1 MDYINRMNIP
11 PPTPSRSSS
20 SSSFTLSS
28 VNLSSVK
35 LPTIKSSFFQQSKFL
50 DTLQDAQLFNWSYS
64 RAASVEGSEEASGF
78 LGIGHFF
85 TRSGATTPTLLS
97 RSSSFSA
104 AVTDDIAVEQMT
116 SFKIED
122 VYNIKKDE

>member
-1 MDYINRMNIP
+1 MNVA
-11 PPTPSRSSS
+11 PTPSRSSS
-20 SSSFTLSS
+20 SSSFSLSS

-35 LPTIKSSFFQQSKFL
+35 LPTIKSSFFQQNRIL

-64 RAASVEGSEEASGF
+64 RASSVDGSEEASGF
-78 LGIGHFF
+78 LGIGHLF

-104 AVTDDIAVEQMT
+104 AVTEDIAVEQMT